1 MLWGVSEGAIYML
14 LATLSFSIMNICIK
28 KVTHIP
34 PMEVVFF
41 RCFTAMLIAF
51 ASLYKAKVSW
61 VGSNRKLLFLR
72 GMFGTIA
79 LYTFFLTIQ
88 NMPLASAVT
97 IQYLSPIFTTIIAI
111 FLLKEKVKN
120 IQWLFFAVSFA
131 GVLLIKG
138 FDERVSLFYLGV
150 GIISAVGSAFAYN
163 MVRSLKQKE
172 HELVVVLHFQ
182 IFGSIAGFVFSVFN
196 WQMPSLRDLVFLI
209 LTGVFTHIG
218 QLYLTRSL
226 HRENIANVSIL
237 NYTGLI
243 YALTFGFIFF
253 GETFSVLSLFGIV
266 LVVVGVVLNLFFGK
280 TKTAGI
286 LPRESTVA
294 E

>member
-51 ASLYKAKVSW
+51 GALYKAEVSW
-61 VGSNRKLLFLR
+61 IGSNRKLLLLR
-72 GMFGTIA
+72 GFFGTIA

-88 NMPLASAVT
+88 NIPLASAVT

-111 FLLKEKVKN
+111 FLLKEKVRH

-150 GIISAVGSAFAYN
+150 GIISAIGSAFAYN

-182 IFGSIAGFVFSVFN
+182 IFGSMVGFVFSVFN
-196 WQMPSLRDLVFLI
+196 WQMPSLQDFMFLI

-243 YALTFGFIFF
+243 YALTFGYVFF
-253 GETFSVLSLFGIV
+253 GETFSLLSIFGIV
-266 LVVVGVVLNLFFGK
+266 LVVVGVVLNLIFGK

-286 LPRESTVA
+286 LPRESAVA

>member
-1 MLWGVSEGAIYML
+1 MLWGISEGAIYML

-41 RCFTAMLIAF
+41 RCFTAMIIAF
-51 ASLYKAKVSW
+51 GALYKSKVSW

-72 GMFGTIA
+72 GFFGTIA

-88 NMPLASAVT
+88 NIPLASAVT

-111 FLLKEKVKN
+111 FLLKEKVKSV
-120 IQWLFFAVSFA
+120 QWLFFAISFS
-131 GVLLIKG
+131 GVMFIKG

-150 GIISAVGSAFAYN
+150 GIISAIGSAFAYN

-182 IFGSIAGFVFSVFN
+182 IFGAIAGFTFSIFN
-196 WQMPSLRDLVFLI
+196 WQMPSFQDFFFLI
-209 LTGVFTHIG
+209 LTGVFTHFG

-226 HRENIANVSIL
+226 HRENIATVSIL

-253 GETFSVLSLFGIV
+253 GETFSLLSLLGIL
-266 LVVVGVVLNLFFGK
+266 LVVAGVVLNLIFGK

-286 LPRESTVA
+286 LPRESAVA

>member
-51 ASLYKAKVSW
+51 GALYRSKVSW

-72 GMFGTIA
+72 GLFGTIA

-111 FLLKEKVKN
+111 FLLKEKVRN

-182 IFGSIAGFVFSVFN
+182 IFGSIVGFVFSVFN
-196 WQMPSLRDLVFLI
+196 WQMPSIQDLVFLI

-266 LVVVGVVLNLFFGK
+266 LVVVGVLLNLIFSK

-286 LPRESTVA
+286 LPRESAVA

>member
-51 ASLYKAKVSW
+51 GALYKAEVSW
-61 VGSNRKLLFLR
+61 IGSNRKLLLLR
-72 GMFGTIA
+72 GFFGTIA

-88 NMPLASAVT
+88 NIPLASAVT

-111 FLLKEKVKN
+111 FLLKEKVRH

-150 GIISAVGSAFAYN
+150 GIISAIGSAFAYN

-182 IFGSIAGFVFSVFN
+182 IFGSVVGFVFSVFN
-196 WQMPSLRDLVFLI
+196 WQMPSLQDFMFLI

-243 YALTFGFIFF
+243 YALTFGYVFF
-253 GETFSVLSLFGIV
+253 GETFSLLSIFGIV
-266 LVVVGVVLNLFFGK
+266 LVVVGVVLNLIFGK

-286 LPRESTVA
+286 LPRESAVA